1 MTSQKRPRHRMSQK
15 RPRHIWR
22 HRKDTTY
29 DITEKTTTYDVTEK
43 TTTYD
48 ITEKTR
54 HMTSQKRP
62 RHMTSQKRPRHM
74 TLEINMFS
82 EIQEN
87 IANTKMY
94 TVQPPHQTSLI
105 PPYFCVCSK
114 HRFKIYMA
122 SVVISVIRILR
133 LNLIKIKCLLH
144 FFTFFFSDSLLSNGI
159 HLGVIK

>member
-1 MTSQKRPRHRMSQK
+1 MFSPWYSWKIAELTLSNNHCLTHSIK
-15 RPRHIWR
+15 
-22 HRKDTTY
+22 
-29 DITEKTTTYDVTEK
+29 VT
-43 TTTYD
+43 
-48 ITEKTR
+48 IISLI
-54 HMTSQKRP
+54 TSQKRP